1 MKNECSVVQDLLPLY
16 LEKMVQEDTASFV
29 KEHLDRCPRCRAKF
43 QELQADEPAQE
54 LPAAGQEK
62 EAAQAFLKIRNGIRR
77 RILTAAA
84 AAAVGLAILLGLLY
98 YFPVYHILQV
108 QGTSYYSADEV
119 MMLAYIGSREDRA
132 AAQTVLRQA
141 DAAFADCSHTWEEN
155 QELYGP
161 LARYATSSDR
171 DAASVIHSLDLWS
184 AHFDDAD
191 GYLWVYYSS
200 KALDEQGGTI
210 SESKNIP
217 SLWYVEKDEAGQ
229 WRVVSVKE
237 HP

>member
-16 LEKMVQEDTASFV
+16 LEKMVQEDTVFFV

-43 QELQADEPAQE
+43 QELQTDEPAQE
-54 LPAAGQEK
+54 LSATGQER

-77 RILTAAA
+77 RILTAAIA
-84 AAAVGLAILLGLLY
+84 TAVGMGLVLGLLH

-108 QGTSYYSADEV
+108 QGTSYYSVDEV
-119 MMLAYIGSREDRA
+119 AMLAYIGNREDRA
-132 AAQTVLRQA
+132 AGETVLRQA
-141 DAAFADCSHTWEEN
+141 AAAFADCSHTWEEN

-171 DAASVIHSLDLWS
+171 DAASVIYCLDLWS
-184 AHFDDAD
+184 AHLDDED
-191 GYLWVYYSS
+191 GYLWIYYSS

-217 SLWYVEKDEAGQ
+217 SLWYVEKDETGQ

>member
-1 MKNECSVVQDLLPLY
+1 MSWHRSRRQQNRK
-16 LEKMVQEDTASFV
+16 
-29 KEHLDRCPRCRAKF
+29 AK
-43 QELQADEPAQE
+43 QHRL
-54 LPAAGQEK
+54 
-62 EAAQAFLKIRNGIRR
+62 FLKIRNGIRR

-84 AAAVGLAILLGLLY
+84 ATAVGLVFILGLLY

-108 QGTSYYSADEV
+108 QETVYYSADEIA
-119 MMLAYIGSREDRA
+119 MLAYIGSREDRA

-171 DAASVIHSLDLWS
+171 DAASATHSLELWS
-184 AHFDDAD
+184 AHMDDED

-210 SESKNIP
+210 SENKNIP
-217 SLWYVEKDEAGQ
+217 SLWRVEKDETGQ
-229 WRVVSVKE
+229 WWVVSVKE

>member
-1 MKNECSVVQDLLPLY
+1 MRNECSIVQDLLPLY

-29 KEHLDRCPRCRAKF
+29 KAHLERCPRCRAKF
-43 QELQADEPAQE
+43 QELQADELVQE
-54 LPAAGQEK
+54 PPAAGQEG

-84 AAAVGLAILLGLLY
+84 VTAVGVAIILGLLY

-108 QGTSYYSADEV
+108 QGTAYYSADEV
-119 MMLAYIGSREDRA
+119 AMLAYIGSREDRA

-141 DAAFADCSHTWEEN
+141 DVAFADRSHTWEEN

-171 DAASVIHSLDLWS
+171 DAAFTTHSLNLWS
-184 AHFDDAD
+184 AHLDNTE
-191 GYLWVYYSS
+191 GYLWVFYSS
-200 KALDEQGGTI
+200 KALDEQGSTI

-217 SLWYVEKDEAGQ
+217 SLWYVKKDETGQ

>member
-43 QELQADEPAQE
+43 QELQAQEPPE
-54 LPAAGQEK
+54 AGQES
-62 EAAQAFLKIRNGIRR
+62 EEAQAFLRIRNGIRR

-84 AAAVGLAILLGLLY
+84 ATAVGLAILLGLLY

-119 MMLAYIGSREDRA
+119 AMLAYIGNREDRA
-132 AAQTVLRQA
+132 AAQTILRQA
-141 DAAFADCSHTWEEN
+141 DEVFADCNHTWEEN
-155 QELYGP
+155 QKLYGP

-171 DAASVIHSLDLWS
+171 DAASTIHSLDLWS
-184 AHFDDAD
+184 AYLDDTD
-191 GYLWVYYSS
+191 GYLWVVYSS

-217 SLWYVEKDEAGQ
+217 SLWYVEKDETGQ